1 MAETSGDRSRRTTD
15 IIVITILLVLV
26 IALVVWMINR
36 GGNDDA
42 GIDVDIDVPAAPT
55 TTGSMI

>member
-15 IIVITILLVLV
+15 IWMIGIVLVLV

-42 GIDVDIDVPAAPT
+42 GIDIDVDVPAAPS